1 MRLRRVVDD
10 AETAAAWLLA
20 FFGEQPGL
28 LITAVE
34 HRAPEQERHRG
45 DDEKGDERPDDE
57 QSEVAHRRTV
67 LGSTIAPSERI
78 DGTQRPTKMPWSS
91 WPANQSRTER
101 PNETAAATRS
111 STRDRSSVPARTCD
125 GRFEAPSYPAVVL
138 FVERARTAKRRVRR
152 DTRERR

>member
-45 DDEKGDERPDDE
+45 DDEKGDERPDYE
-57 QSEVAHRRTV
+57 QAEVAHRRTV
-67 LGSTIAPSERI
+67 LGSTIAPSERV
-78 DGTQRPTKMPWSS
+78 DGTQRPTKMPGSS
-91 WPANQSRTER
+91 SRANQSKTDSA
-101 PNETAAATRS
+101 NETSAATRS
-111 STRDRSSVPARTCD
+111 SNRERSSVPARTCD
-125 GRFEAPSYPAVVL
+125 ARFEAGAIC
-138 FVERARTAKRRVRR
+138 AI
-152 DTRERR
+152 